1 MKAKP
6 KQHTMVEAIL
16 FFCDAVTHLA
26 QGVSGI
32 SRELHRYND
41 AQQKPENR
49 SKMSTWGTASF
60 DQTDPQTR
68 SLRALEV
75 ERERIGNRGATQA
88 SANRRS

>member
-1 MKAKP
+1 MSRAVKKKVPPAFEDWM
-6 KQHTMVEAIL
+6 QNIAVSIDNLAAAINR
-16 FFCDAVTHLA
+16 LA
-26 QGVSGI
+26 ATQEVP
-32 SRELHRYND
+32 
-41 AQQKPENR
+41 QNR